1 MKYSWTQPDKINKE
15 NIDKF
20 PELNNTIVQ
29 LLLNRGLNT
38 QEKIDEFLYP
48 EYSQDIHDPF
58 LFSDMKKTVER
69 IYQSIEKKELIT
81 IYGDYDADGVSSS
94 TILFD
99 VLTTLGAKVEVFLP
113 HREKDGYGLN
123 SKAVEELLKNN
134 TKLIITVDCGISNTK
149 EVDDVNNHNIDII
162 ITDHHAIP
170 ETIPKAFSIIHPQLD
185 TKYPFNYLAG
195 VGVAFKLSQAL
206 LRSSKL
212 TDKDKEI
219 KEKWLL
225 DMVSIATVADMVPL
239 LGENRTLVKYGL
251 IVLSKT
257 KRIGLRK
264 LIEVSNIDYSK
275 IDTRS
280 IGYGIAPR
288 INAAGRMDHANLAFY
303 LLTEEDEDRAL
314 ELAIELNNSNLE
326 RQRITETMFRQALSL
341 DIDLNDRLLIFFNKD
356 WSSGLTGLVASKLL
370 RKYNRPC
377 LVITKN
383 EENNHLVGS
392 GRSID
397 QFNITKALTKIEK
410 LLLRYGGHPQAC
422 GFSFTEDKLE
432 EFSASIKKI
441 AEEELKGKE
450 FKPTLDIE
458 IEIDF
463 NDISWELVDLVDK
476 FKPFGKDNEEPL
488 FLSKNLIL
496 TNTKKVGKDEK
507 HWKLEF
513 MKDNKKIRGIGF
525 GLTDIDLTVGNNV
538 DIVYNLSINEWNGN
552 RQIQLMIKD
561 IKVN

>member
-123 SKAVEELLKNN
+123 PKAVEELLKNN

-513 MKDNKKIRGIGF
+513 MKDNKKIGGIGF

>member
-123 SKAVEELLKNN
+123 PKAVEELLKNN

>member
-1 MKYSWTQPDKINKE
+1 MKYSWIQPDKINKE
-15 NIDKF
+15 NTDKF

-123 SKAVEELLKNN
+123 PKAVEELLKNN

-149 EVDDVNNHNIDII
+149 EVDDVNSHNIDII
-162 ITDHHAIP
+162 IIDHHAIP